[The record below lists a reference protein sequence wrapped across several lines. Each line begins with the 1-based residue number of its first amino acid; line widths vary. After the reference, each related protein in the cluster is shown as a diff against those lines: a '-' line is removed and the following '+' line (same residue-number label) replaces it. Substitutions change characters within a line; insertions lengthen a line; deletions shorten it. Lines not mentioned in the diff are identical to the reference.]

1 MHSPFYYY
9 DFFPWISFIR
19 GLFET
24 KFCKSSRLS
33 IDLEIWSLHARR
45 RVFCGT
51 SPVDVPCHKE
61 RIIFDAA
68 LSNKAQLT
76 WENILGFIVST
87 LTVCNLSGQLRF
99 SLCLSLF
106 FNYIQTSLV
115 CYYLSLHW
123 IFVYFFYGISSDLL
137 SLFFS
142 TIPLKQVQR
151 LTLTFCLLVESYRVN
166 YSSKCTHCIINYF
179 PLISYFYIAARALF
193 SNDYYKW
200 VIWSSHC
207 LSG

>member
-1 MHSPFYYY
+1 MHSHFYY

-24 KFCKSSRLS
+24 KFCRSSRLS
-33 IDLEIWSLHARR
+33 IDLEIWSLHTRR

-76 WENILGFIVST
+76 WENILGFIFST
-87 LTVCNLSGQLRF
+87 LTFCNLSGQLRF

-115 CYYLSLHW
+115 CYYLNLHW

-142 TIPLKQVQR
+142 TIWNRCNVWLWHSVYWWSH
-151 LTLTFCLLVESYRVN
+151 TES
-166 YSSKCTHCIINYF
+166 IIHRNVH
-179 PLISYFYIAARALF
+179 IVS
-193 SNDYYKW
+193 
-200 VIWSSHC
+200 
-207 LSG
+207 

>member
-1 MHSPFYYY
+1 MHSPFYY

-19 GLFET
+19 VLFET
-24 KFCKSSRLS
+24 KLCRSSRLS
-33 IDLEIWSLHARR
+33 IDLEIWSIHARR

-76 WENILGFIVST
+76 WENILVFIVST
-87 LTVCNLSGQLRF
+87 LTFCHLSGQLRF
-99 SLCLSLF
+99 SLSLSF

-115 CYYLSLHW
+115 CYYLNLHW
-123 IFVYFFYGISSDLL
+123 IFLYFFYGISSDLL

-142 TIPLKQVQR
+142 TTPLKQAQH
-151 LTLTFCLLVESYRVN
+151 LTRTFCLLVESYRVN
-166 YSSKCTHCIINYF
+166 YALKCTHCIINYF

-193 SNDYYKW
+193 SNDGYKW